1 MLHKSLSVQV
11 SMHVCRYS
19 SSTGCYKRSV
29 VIDGFLSLIN
39 SCGNR
44 IVKAPLLMYRNR
56 KPGRLNNLTL
66 SFQLSREWNEAILS
80 HCLVLGMVVS
90 FSLVSGIQLAGV
102 YTSILGG
109 GVWPYL
115 EKIWFKM
122 GEDMVDLQ
130 KIAWFEW
137 AYEDPFLNVSAGTE
151 WSRTSSVHGWLMRCI
166 KCLFKKMPNHNQK

>member
-1 MLHKSLSVQV
+1 MLLFVRKLFSLSHLLFSVANVLFLGGISQPWNSPFWCMKRCAFV
-11 SMHVCRYS
+11 AFTWRCCTSPCLSRCPCMYVD
-19 SSTGCYKRSV
+19 TAAIQAVRSV

-66 SFQLSREWNEAILS
+66 SFQLSREWNEDILS

-90 FSLVSGIQLAGV
+90 FSLVSVIQLAGV

-109 GVWPYL
+109 FLALFG
-115 EKIWFKM
+115 K
-122 GEDMVDLQ
+122 DL
-130 KIAWFEW
+130 I
-137 AYEDPFLNVSAGTE
+137 
-151 WSRTSSVHGWLMRCI
+151 
-166 KCLFKKMPNHNQK
+166 